1 MFRIYKNKKTR
12 HPSISLRQKD
22 RAKWHNLP
30 ITHKKPKRDSSLE
43 IEDPHP
49 KAKASSKSYVRRYV
63 RKDNKNIKGHR
74 YKEYIL
80 SKSSEQIIKNYL
92 KIKYKKR

>member
-1 MFRIYKNKKTR
+1 M
-12 HPSISLRQKD
+12 
-22 RAKWHNLP
+22 
-30 ITHKKPKRDSSLE
+30 THKKPKGDTSLE

-49 KAKASSKSYVRRYV
+49 KAVVNSKSYVRRYV
-63 RKDNKNIKGHR
+63 RKDDKKIKGHR